1 MFDDLLQDLRYS
13 ARQLSKARG
22 FAIVAILTLAI
33 GIGATTAI
41 FSIVNSVALRPL
53 PYANPER
60 LVAILQVRPSDQR
73 AFAPRW
79 NTVEELQKQATVFDR
94 VAASTGMHG
103 HLTGVDFPVR
113 VFGFAVSLNYF
124 STLGVQP
131 LLGRTF
137 LPEEGIE
144 GKAHVVILNHAYW
157 LEQFNGSESVI
168 NREILLND
176 QPFTII
182 GVMPPGFRTMTG
194 QMSSPKAFSPLVAS
208 TVLPNPQFLR
218 EVVGQLKPGVTL
230 AQAQAE
236 MNVMAE
242 RLAGTNPDLWQN
254 LQLRVVPLHD
264 HLVGDTSPTLY
275 ILMGAVGFL
284 LLIACVN
291 VANLL
296 LARASSRQREIA
308 LRAALGASRS
318 RVVRQLL
325 VESVLL
331 ALIGG
336 VLGILLAYWSMNA
349 LLTLAPVNMPRL
361 DEVRLD
367 GFALLVSSGVT
378 MLTGI
383 GFGLVPALQAT
394 KVDLTLALKSSGRS
408 AGDGRQRSRLR
419 NTLVVAEVALAL
431 VLLVGAGLLTR
442 TYANLQKVEMGY
454 NASQVHV
461 CRVMLLPDRYPDN
474 QARID
479 FADRALAQLAGQPGL
494 VGAAF
499 TTGFPHHGAA
509 MFGIDIEDRPEPD
522 PSRLTYVTQ
531 SAVTPDFFK
540 VIGNRLLSGRW
551 FNEHDRENTSRV
563 AIVSEQLA
571 AQHFPGA
578 NPVGKRIALVRD
590 ANREW
595 LEIVGIVADL
605 KLDGAAKET
614 RPAVYTPFRQS
625 SIWSHFMPIVSVRVG
640 TPNPGLIV
648 AAGIQKV
655 DPAMPIPRHMP
666 LSGDFDAHSIAP
678 QKFTLFLLG
687 VFSVVAL
694 FLAALGIYG
703 VMSYTVSQ
711 RTNEIGVRMALGA
724 QRRDILR
731 LVLGQTARLLSLG
744 LILGLM
750 IAFAG
755 SRLLASMLYEVSP
768 NDPGTFIIIS
778 MVLAIVGTLASLIP
792 ARRATRVDPM
802 EALRAE

>member
-1 MFDDLLQDLRYS
+1 MLNDLLQDLNYS
-13 ARQLSKARG
+13 ARQLIKARG
-22 FAIVAILTLAI
+22 FALVAILTLAI

-41 FSIVNSVALRPL
+41 FSIVNSVALQPL
-53 PYANPER
+53 PYANSER
-60 LVAILQVRPSDQR
+60 LVAILQVRASDQR
-73 AFAPRW
+73 TFAPMW
-79 NTVEELQKQATVFDR
+79 ATVEELQKQAAVFDR

-113 VFGFAVSLNYF
+113 VFGNAVSLNYF

-131 LLGRTF
+131 LIGRTF

-144 GKAHVVILNHAYW
+144 GKANVVILNHAYW
-157 LEQFNGSESVI
+157 QEQFNGDASVI

-176 QPFTII
+176 QPYTII

-194 QMSSPKAFSPLVAS
+194 QLSSPKAFSPLVAS
-208 TVLPNPQFLR
+208 TVVPNPQFLR
-218 EVVGQLKPGVTL
+218 EVVGQLKPGVSL

-236 MNVMAE
+236 MDVLAE
-242 RLAGTNPDLWQN
+242 RLAGTNPDLWRN
-254 LQLRVVPLHD
+254 LQLRIVPLLD
-264 HLVGDTSPTLY
+264 HQVGETRSTLY
-275 ILMGAVGFL
+275 VLLGAVGFL

-367 GFALLVSSGVT
+367 GLALLFSSAVT

-394 KVDLTLALKSSGRS
+394 KVDLTLALKDGGRN
-408 AGDGRQRSRLR
+408 AGGGRQRSRLR

-431 VLLVGAGLLTR
+431 MLLIGAGLLTR

-454 NASQVHV
+454 NASQVYV
-461 CRVMLLPDRYPDN
+461 CRVMLLPDKYPDN

-499 TTGFPHHGAA
+499 TTGFPAHGAA
-509 MFGIDIEDRPEPD
+509 GFRFDIEERPEAD
-522 PSRLTYVTQ
+522 LSRLSFVTQ

-571 AQHFPGA
+571 RQHFPGED
-578 NPVGKRIALVRD
+578 PVGKRIALVRD
-590 ANREW
+590 ATREW
-595 LEIVGIVADL
+595 REIVGIVADL

-625 SIWSHFMPIVSVRVG
+625 SIWSHFMPIVSVREG
-640 TPNPGLIV
+640 APNPSLIV
-648 AAGIQKV
+648 AAAIQKV
-655 DPAMPIPRHMP
+655 DPDMPIPRDMAR
-666 LSGDFDAHSIAP
+666 SADFDAHAIAP

-703 VMSYTVSQ
+703 VMAYNVSQ
-711 RTNEIGVRMALGA
+711 RTNELGVRMALGA
-724 QRRDILR
+724 QREDIFL
-731 LVLGQTARLLSLG
+731 LVLGQTARLIGIG
-744 LILGLM
+744 LILGMTGAL
-750 IAFAG
+750 AG
-755 SRLLASMLYEVSP
+755 SRLLAGMFYEVSP
-768 NDPGTFIIIS
+768 NDPGTFIVIS
-778 MVLAIVGTLASLIP
+778 LVLAIVGTLAAFIP
-792 ARRATRVDPM
+792 ARRATKVDPM
-802 EALRAE
+802 VALRAE

>member
-1 MFDDLLQDLRYS
+1 MLEDLILDFRYG
-13 ARQLSKARG
+13 ARQLIKARG

-41 FSIVNSVALRPL
+41 FSIVNSVTLRPL

-60 LVAILQVRPSDQR
+60 LVAILQIRPSDQR
-73 AFAPRW
+73 AFAPMW

-113 VFGFAVSLNYF
+113 VFGNAVSINYF

-131 LLGRTF
+131 LIGRTF
-137 LPEEGIE
+137 RTEEGIE
-144 GKAHVVILNHAYW
+144 GKANVVILNHRYW
-157 LEQFNGSESVI
+157 LDQFNGSKSVI
-168 NREILLND
+168 NQEILLND
-176 QPFTII
+176 QPYTIV

-194 QMSSPKAFSPLVAS
+194 QPSSPKAFSPLVAS
-208 TVLPNPQFLR
+208 TVVPNPQFLR
-218 EVVGQLKPGVTL
+218 EVIGQLKLGVKL

-236 MNVMAE
+236 MDVLAV
-242 RLAGTNPDLWQN
+242 RLAATNPDLWKN
-254 LQLRVVPLHD
+254 LQLQVLPLLD
-264 HLVGDTSPTLY
+264 HQVGDTRPTLY
-275 ILMGAVGFL
+275 ILLGAVSFL

-296 LARASSRQREIA
+296 LARASARQREIA
-308 LRAALGASRS
+308 LRAALGASRN

-325 VESVLL
+325 AESVLL
-331 ALIGG
+331 AVIGG
-336 VLGILLAYWSMNA
+336 VLGTLLAYGSMTA
-349 LLTLAPVNMPRL
+349 LLSLAPENLPRL

-367 GFALLVSSGVT
+367 GFALFISSIVT
-378 MLTGI
+378 IVTGI

-394 KVDLTLALKSSGRS
+394 KLDLTLALKGGGRS

-419 NTLVVAEVALAL
+419 NTLVVAEVAIAL
-431 VLLVGAGLLTR
+431 MLLVGAGLLTR

-454 NASQVHV
+454 NASQVYV
-461 CRVMLLPDRYPDN
+461 CRVMLLPDKYPDN

-479 FADRALAQLAGQPGL
+479 FTDRALIQLAGQPEL

-509 MFGIDIEDRPEPD
+509 VFGFDIEERPETD
-522 PSRLTYVTQ
+522 PSRLSYVTL

-540 VIGNRLLSGRW
+540 VIGNRLLGGRW

-571 AQHFPGA
+571 KQHFPGE
-578 NPVGKRIALVRD
+578 NPIGKRIALVRD
-590 ANREW
+590 ATREW
-595 LEIVGIVADL
+595 REIVGIVADL

-625 SIWSHFMPIVSVRVG
+625 PIWSHFMPIVSVREG
-640 TPNPGLIV
+640 APNPSLIV
-648 AAGIQKV
+648 ASAVQKV
-655 DPAMPIPRHMP
+655 DPAMPIPRDMAR
-666 LSGDFDAHSIAP
+666 SADFDANSIAP

-694 FLAALGIYG
+694 FLAALGIFG
-703 VMSYTVSQ
+703 VTSYTVSQ

-724 QRRDILR
+724 RREAIFGLI
-731 LVLGQTARLLSLG
+731 LGQTARLVGIG
-744 LILGLM
+744 LILGIM
-750 IAFAG
+750 GAIAG

-768 NDPGTFIIIS
+768 NDPFTFITLS
-778 MVLAIVGTLASLIP
+778 VVLAIVGILAAFIP
-792 ARRATRVDPM
+792 ARRATKVDPM
-802 EALRAE
+802 VALRSE

>member
-367 GFALLVSSGVT
+367 GFALLVSSVVT